1 MAPKAESKAR
11 ARAKPKVK
19 PPASDSLQ
27 RATDDRTRDV
37 MLFVP
42 LTVSPQNLGW
52 PVRVSTATTFFFL
65 PTKNNS

>member
-1 MAPKAESKAR
+1 MAPKAKAKPELGP
-11 ARAKPKVK
+11 KPKVK

-42 LTVSPQNLGW
+42 LTMSPQNLGW
-52 PVRVSTATTFFFL
+52 PVRVSPAR
-65 PTKNNS
+65 